1 MAAAYVVGRISV
13 KDARLWA
20 QYRSRVPATLLAWG
34 GELLLRGRVVAP
46 LAGAEPHSDI
56 VAIAF
61 PSVQAAQHWF
71 ASPDYQELIAL
82 RSEAADVVL
91 TIYEA

>member
-1 MAAAYVVGRISV
+1 MPGAYAVGRISV
-13 KDARLWA
+13 KNARLWA
-20 QYRSRVPATLLAWG
+20 EYRSRVPTTLLPWG
-34 GELLLRGRVVAP
+34 GELLLRGKAVVA
-46 LAGAEPHSDI
+46 LCGAEPHEDI

-61 PSVQAAQHWF
+61 PDVQAAQGWF
-71 ASPDYQELIAL
+71 ASPDYQALTAL

>member
-1 MAAAYVVGRISV
+1 MPVAYAVGRISV
-13 KDARLWA
+13 KNAQLWA
-20 QYRSRVPATLLAWG
+20 EYRSRVPATLLSWG
-34 GELLLRGRVVAP
+34 GELLLRGKAVMA
-46 LAGAEPHSDI
+46 LCGAESHEDI

-61 PSVQAAQHWF
+61 PDVQAAQGWF
-71 ASPDYQELIAL
+71 ASPGYQALTAL